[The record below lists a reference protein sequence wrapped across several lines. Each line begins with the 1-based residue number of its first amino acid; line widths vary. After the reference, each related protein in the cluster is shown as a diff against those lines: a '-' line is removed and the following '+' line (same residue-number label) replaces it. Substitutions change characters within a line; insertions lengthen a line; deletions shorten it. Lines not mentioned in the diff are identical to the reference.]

1 MGKKMKK
8 GDILTHKTT
17 ELVFEVGDTVEY
29 KGEEGTVERVRTD
42 IVNSIGVRLS
52 DGNLRDIK
60 PDNLTLVSSFT
71 VTNNPIDIAAL
82 GPFKNSGSRKT
93 RLLKVLS
100 LPIALLILL
109 PVIILQSCIWIVKG
123 KRTPGDV
130 IQSYLD
136 WL

>member
-1 MGKKMKK
+1 MDMKK
-8 GDILTHKTT
+8 GDILMHKTI
-17 ELVFEVGDTVEY
+17 ESVFEIGDTVEY
-29 KGEEGTVERVRTD
+29 KGKEGTVERVRTD
-42 IVNSIGVRLS
+42 IVNGIGVRLS
-52 DGNLRDIK
+52 DGNFRDIK
-60 PDNLTLVSSFT
+60 PNNRTLVSSFT
-71 VTNNPIDIAAL
+71 VTDDPINITI
-82 GPFKNSGSRKT
+82 KSSGNIKT

-130 IQSYLD
+130 IQSYID